1 MSWAS
6 VNIPRASIFS
16 PYTVKRDSSLSV
28 SLSHAT
34 VTLLR
39 LTLERNSVTE
49 KRDNILGKV

>member
-16 PYTVKRDSSLSV
+16 PYTVKRDSSV